1 MTILPRARAWVLA
14 FALGVSALAVAPT
27 AHAGTLRV
35 VDEAHQLAPSQ
46 LQELS
51 GVVARAP
58 FDGRL
63 VVTTEYADAQ
73 DLARYVHTLVSSPS
87 LVVVGL
93 DPQHRH
99 VQVRFGVESG
109 VPRAQWADIERAGND
124 AFRRGDW
131 AGGASA
137 IFETAARSAAASP
150 LAKQDEPSRQLA
162 PAERPSM
169 FGTTFLVLAVLGV
182 VVAGLYFL
190 SRRRDGRGGYPGAY
204 GPPSGYGPGPTGYG
218 PGGGYAPP
226 AGGMGPLG
234 GGLIG
239 AGLGGLAGYELGKAA
254 GEREERDHEDR
265 DYDRSTERDGGG
277 GGGNGDDYDAGGGG
291 SSWDDGGGSDRG
303 GSDGGG
309 SDGGGS
315 DGGGSDF

>member
-14 FALGVSALAVAPT
+14 FALGTSALAVAPT

-35 VDEAHQLAPSQ
+35 ADETHQLGPSQ
-46 LQELS
+46 LQEIS

-73 DLARYVHTLVSSPS
+73 DLARYVHTLVTSPS

-93 DPQHRH
+93 DPLHRH

-109 VPRAQWADIERAGND
+109 VPRAQWADVERAGND
-124 AFRRGDW
+124 AFHRGDW

-150 LAKQDEPSRQLA
+150 LANQDEPARQLA

-169 FGTTFLVLAVLGV
+169 FGSTFLVLAVLGV
-182 VVAGLYFL
+182 VVAGLYFI
-190 SRRRDGRGGYPGAY
+190 SRRRDGRGGYPDGY
-204 GPPSGYGPGPTGYG
+204 GPPGGYGPGPTGYG
-218 PGGGYAPP
+218 PSGGYYGGGYAPP

-234 GGLIG
+234 GGLLG

-254 GEREERDHEDR
+254 GERRA
-265 DYDRSTERDGGG
+265 RSRRPRLRPRHR
-277 GGGNGDDYDAGGGG
+277 
-291 SSWDDGGGSDRG
+291 S
-303 GSDGGG
+303 
-309 SDGGGS
+309 
-315 DGGGSDF
+315 